1 MTHTGPI
8 HSFSGNLEFDLEH
21 SVAFSLSLGDWACN
35 SGDTEKADPKR
46 ENERR
51 KKHIRQIETEIKMK
65 REVLSRYKCEPS

>member
-1 MTHTGPI
+1 M
-8 HSFSGNLEFDLEH
+8 
-21 SVAFSLSLGDWACN
+21 AMGDK
-35 SGDTEKADPKR
+35 KADPKR